1 MANTVFSKIKL
12 PNSDQSWY
20 KYGIY
25 PVKGTQTATTGTWTG
40 TIDLPQL
47 YDGLTIAYYLP
58 TTGSGNATLN
68 LTLAGGTTTGAVNVY
83 WNGANRMTTHYP
95 AGSTI
100 LLTYWSAGSIK
111 VNGTATTDNRW
122 THCDYDSNSN
132 TWRNIQLNGT
142 QILGTGTSTG
152 ALNFVPGSGVSIT
165 NSSGSVTIAHADTS
179 TQASVNNSG
188 RTYIQD
194 ITLDDYGHV
203 TGLTSATETVTNTDT
218 KVTSVSN
225 HYAPAEDSSAQLS
238 ASASGATAAWSIDVV
253 KGITIKRDAKGHVT
267 GVAVTSGK
275 IPANPNTNTTYTLSS
290 GTNNGTLK
298 LTPSSGS
305 AQDNVKVTGWD
316 NMATKSYVD
325 GLVANATHFC
335 GSFNASNG
343 KINGGS
349 NTLTSVAE
357 KVGDM
362 YTCDTAGTY
371 LSQAYEVGDSII
383 FKNAVAAS
391 TAPVAAD
398 IISVEKTVSV
408 TQTLTSGTKIG
419 TVEGVDLYCQTNTD
433 TKVTAVGNHYTPAT
447 ASGQDKTASAS
458 GATAAWSIDVVKG
471 VTLNTDGKGHV
482 TGLSVTSGKIPANP
496 NTDTKVTTT
505 ELNPSS
511 TTKYYPN
518 FNSGAGTG
526 GLNFNNGF
534 AYNTKEGT
542 ASAVGCGELV
552 LGNLTTKGTAGNK
565 YGSLAI
571 YSESSGYGVIH
582 QADTTSGLTHILPAT
597 GGTILNTGTTSFT
610 QTLSSGT
617 KIGTIKINGTNTDLY
632 CQTNTDT
639 KVNVTL
645 GTTTKAYLLA
655 TSTTPTSTAQGV
667 TSIADTGVY
676 LGTTAGELVATK
688 ISATAGVNVNTANS
702 NVAGGLALYS
712 NDPTA
717 YGVTMR
723 GTAISSG
730 QLGKHGYVQGDW
742 AGYFCFAGA
751 SNRGYIFRHAG
762 ANVAS
767 ISGGGNMVL
776 NGSITLGGNSGNTS
790 GCRQVY
796 NSTTETLD
804 FIFVS

>member
-1 MANTVFSKIKL
+1 MAQLKDTVVAGNIRVTNEVLANSVQTSTIKI
-12 PNSDQSWY
+12 
-20 KYGIY
+20 
-25 PVKGTQTATTGTWTG
+25 
-40 TIDLPQL
+40 
-47 YDGLTIAYYLP
+47 P
-58 TTGSGNATLN
+58 TTS
-68 LTLAGGTTTGAVNVY
+68 
-83 WNGANRMTTHYP
+83 
-95 AGSTI
+95 GSTI
-100 LLTYWSAGSIK
+100 LGPGTAGQVIKSDGTGAYWAADSAGVTSVTIK
-111 VNGTATTDNRW
+111 ATSPIAI
-122 THCDYDSNSN
+122 DSSAA
-132 TWRNIQLNGT
+132 I
-142 QILGTGTSTG
+142 TSTG
-152 ALNFVPGSGVSIT
+152 TRTISHANSGATEGSYGDSTAQTPNYGGTFKVPYL
-165 NSSGSVTIAHADTS
+165 
-179 TQASVNNSG
+179 SVNA
-188 RTYIQD
+188 T
-194 ITLDDYGHV
+194 GHV
-203 TGLTSATETVTNTDT
+203 TSISEHTVKIPASDNTDT
-218 KVTSVSN
+218 KVTAVGN

-316 NMATKSYVD
+316 DMATKSYVD

-371 LSQAYEVGDSII
+371 LSLAYEVGDSII

-447 ASGQDKTASAS
+447 DSSAALSASASGATAAWSIDVVKGVTLSRDAKGHVTGVSVTSGKIPANPNTDRYVNSAAFADDTANNSASPVKMTLTRAGSDSATVTANIPKVSSSSAGVAPKGAAVSTQSQSTKFLREDGSWAAPSYTTNTDTKVTSSTNHYTPATASGQDKTASAS

-471 VTLNTDGKGHV
+471 ITLNTDGKGHV

-496 NTDTKVTTT
+496 NTDTKV
-505 ELNPSS
+505 
-511 TTKYYPN
+511 
-518 FNSGAGTG
+518 
-526 GLNFNNGF
+526 
-534 AYNTKEGT
+534 
-542 ASAVGCGELV
+542 
-552 LGNLTTKGTAGNK
+552 
-565 YGSLAI
+565 
-571 YSESSGYGVIH
+571 
-582 QADTTSGLTHILPAT
+582 
-597 GGTILNTGTTSFT
+597 
-610 QTLSSGT
+610 
-617 KIGTIKINGTNTDLY
+617 
-632 CQTNTDT
+632 
-639 KVNVTL
+639 NVTL

-655 TSTTPTSTAQGV
+655 TSTTPTSTAQAV

-676 LGTTAGELVATK
+676 LGTTAGELVVTK
-688 ISATAGVNVNTANS
+688 LSASAGVNANTANS
-702 NVAGGLALYS
+702 NAAGGLALYS
-712 NDPTA
+712 NAPEA
-717 YGVTMR
+717 YGITMR
-723 GTAISSG
+723 GTATSSG

-742 AGYFCFAGA
+742 AGYFCFSGA
-751 SNRGYIFRHAG
+751 TNRGYIFRHAG

-767 ISGGGNMVL
+767 INGEGNMVL

>member
-68 LTLAGGTTTGAVNVY
+68 LTLADGTTTTGAVNVY

-152 ALNFVPGSGVSIT
+152 ALNFVSGTGVSIT

-218 KVTSVSN
+218 KVTAVSN

-275 IPANPNTNTTYTLSS
+275 IPANPNT
-290 GTNNGTLK
+290 
-298 LTPSSGS
+298 
-305 AQDNVKVTGWD
+305 
-316 NMATKSYVD
+316 
-325 GLVANATHFC
+325 
-335 GSFNASNG
+335 
-343 KINGGS
+343 
-349 NTLTSVAE
+349 
-357 KVGDM
+357 
-362 YTCDTAGTY
+362 
-371 LSQAYEVGDSII
+371 
-383 FKNAVAAS
+383 
-391 TAPVAAD
+391 
-398 IISVEKTVSV
+398 
-408 TQTLTSGTKIG
+408 
-419 TVEGVDLYCQTNTD
+419 
-433 TKVTAVGNHYTPAT
+433 
-447 ASGQDKTASAS
+447 
-458 GATAAWSIDVVKG
+458 
-471 VTLNTDGKGHV
+471 
-482 TGLSVTSGKIPANP
+482 
-496 NTDTKVTTT
+496 
-505 ELNPSS
+505 
-511 TTKYYPN
+511 
-518 FNSGAGTG
+518 
-526 GLNFNNGF
+526 
-534 AYNTKEGT
+534 
-542 ASAVGCGELV
+542 
-552 LGNLTTKGTAGNK
+552 
-565 YGSLAI
+565 
-571 YSESSGYGVIH
+571 
-582 QADTTSGLTHILPAT
+582 
-597 GGTILNTGTTSFT
+597 
-610 QTLSSGT
+610 
-617 KIGTIKINGTNTDLY
+617 
-632 CQTNTDT
+632 DT

-655 TSTTPTSTAQGV
+655 TSTTPTSTAQAV

-676 LGTTAGELVATK
+676 LGTTAGELVVTK
-688 ISATAGVNVNTANS
+688 LSASAGVNANTANS
-702 NVAGGLALYS
+702 NAAGGLALYS
-712 NDPTA
+712 DSPTA

-723 GTAISSG
+723 GTGTSSG

-742 AGYFCFAGA
+742 AGYFCFSGA
-751 SNRGYIFRHAG
+751 TNRGYIFRHAS

-767 ISGGGNMVL
+767 ISGEGNMVL

-804 FIFVS
+804 FIFV